1 MPRKTRKK
9 EESLEQIRQRLN
21 IFVPPKM
28 MAFLEL
34 EAKRYSEARRK
45 RKKGDRIFVPSDIV
59 RALIVAYYEKRIAGL
74 LVGPDD

>member
-9 EESLEQIRQRLN
+9 EEALEQIKRRIN
-21 IFVPPKM
+21 IHLPTKM

-34 EAKRYSEARRK
+34 EAKRYTEARKK